1 MISFIDTAAICVKR
15 GSSIVIEFRE
25 PERTVNEISQ
35 EIRREASQRIKRLSE
50 VANEFRVLYV
60 SRLVYKEPH
69 IIDRPHIIWCINY
82 LM

>member
-1 MISFIDTAAICVKR
+1 MMSFIDTAAICVKR
-15 GSSIVIEFRE
+15 GSSIEFRE

-35 EIRREASQRIKRLSE
+35 GIRREASQRIKRLSD